1 MFSSALL
8 CFRQYMMNY
17 INITI
22 SLLLVTILSIIK
34 AMYLLIN
41 TRVSLSVDNFFL
53 WNSGK
58 ENDFKVLQL

>member
-1 MFSSALL
+1 ML
-8 CFRQYMMNY
+8 NY

-41 TRVSLSVDNFFL
+41 THISISVDNFFL

-58 ENDFKVLQL
+58 ENDFKVLQPNYS